1 MITSDHSKKIRTHD
15 KGRLEDFTM
24 TRLMKGRKK
33 WNGLG
38 TSRLSA
44 GSSEAVIDFENL
56 P

>member
-1 MITSDHSKKIRTHD
+1 
-15 KGRLEDFTM
+15 M
-24 TRLMKGRKK
+24 TRLEEPRKK

-44 GSSEAVIDFENL
+44 GSSEADNFENL